1 MPIAPLPLVL
11 DDDEYQQIAAGAAQ
25 RAAMLQLLFHDLFCS
40 RQRVL
45 DDVLDSSL
53 VDRIIDLH
61 GWTIGDLRAFW
72 DGADL
77 DAVRFIYG
85 PDLIRDVDGRWL
97 LLEDNIGCLGGV
109 GNVCWVLEQPRRR
122 QGCELRPVS
131 LSPTTY
137 AGAVEA
143 FLTRAAVSDRR
154 PDVVCLAGQAPLTAP
169 DTDGGEERR
178 KCRSMASAGLTTTTV
193 EQAAASSVG
202 CRTRPAAVVNL
213 GGTLAPS
220 LSQLLRSWH
229 VDGGVPIVNGPGIGL
244 VANKALLVF
253 SDELVRFYLGQ
264 EPLLSPPTPRSSI
277 CASRGGALS

>member
-1 MPIAPLPLVL
+1 MTTRAGCDRPRNDSPSAADDRSTDPGERQLDALNEASARGGVPIAPLPLVL
-11 DDDEYQQIAAGAAQ
+11 DDGEYQQIAAGAAQ
-25 RAAMLQLLFHDLFCS
+25 RVAMLQLLFHDLFCS

-45 DDVLDSSL
+45 DHVLDSSL

-61 GWTIGDLRAFW
+61 GWRIGDLRAFW

-109 GNVCWVLEQPRRR
+109 GNGGWVLEQFL
-122 QGCELRPVS
+122 QTSGLRGAPGLPVTDDLRS
-131 LSPTTY
+131 
-137 AGAVEA
+137 GVEA
-143 FLTRAAVSDRR
+143 FLTRSAVSDRR

-178 KCRSMASAGLTTTTV
+178 KCRSMASAGLTTTTI

-202 CRTRPAAVVNL
+202 CRTRPPPSSTSA
-213 GGTLAPS
+213 APS
-220 LSQLLRSWH
+220 PR
-229 VDGGVPIVNGPGIGL
+229 
-244 VANKALLVF
+244 
-253 SDELVRFYLGQ
+253 RC
-264 EPLLSPPTPRSSI
+264 RSSSGRGSWTP
-277 CASRGGALS
+277 ASR